1 MSPCPHTLVDEG
13 GVVVRVGP
21 DAAKQLQVLPRLFMW
36 RRFMIGLALRSF
48 CQNRW
53 MGCTASLE
61 SLSNGGVKATGGVGI
76 RLLVL
81 TNYHN
86 LAHD

>member
-1 MSPCPHTLVDEG
+1 MEAFHGASVLLPKSLD
-13 GVVVRVGP
+13 GVYGFP
-21 DAAKQLQVLPRLFMW
+21 GTTEQWWA
-36 RRFMIGLALRSF
+36 
-48 CQNRW
+48 
-53 MGCTASLE
+53 
-61 SLSNGGVKATGGVGI
+61 KATGGVGI

>member
-1 MSPCPHTLVDEG
+1 MEAFHGASVLLPKSLD
-13 GVVVRVGP
+13 GVYGFFGIIEQWW
-21 DAAKQLQVLPRLFMW
+21 A
-36 RRFMIGLALRSF
+36 
-48 CQNRW
+48 
-53 MGCTASLE
+53 
-61 SLSNGGVKATGGVGI
+61 KATGGVGI